1 MELRGL
7 SSFIMWRYD
16 DSGKLIVDATA
27 NDNGIFV
34 VDLASSLGAT
44 QANITNMS
52 VTPEKVYGSDAVAE
66 QTIGVLQP
74 SVALAANNI
83 PHKTYDLYAGL
94 KEDATNGGMAAKSGI
109 AVNGGLIIKSTDRTG
124 AVSAYIAFPMGIYTA
139 GDLNLQTNQQNP
151 TVVHDALTFSPQAR
165 ASDQLVYQKFY
176 SDDDNFE
183 YEKMLT
189 FIANGYVAKT
199 TGA

>member
-7 SSFIMWRYD
+7 ARFIMWRYD
-16 DSGKLIVDATA
+16 DTGKLVVDATA
-27 NDNGIFV
+27 NNNGIFV

-52 VTPEKVYGSDAVAE
+52 TAPEKVYGSNAVAE

-74 SVALAANNI
+74 SVALAANDI

-94 KEDATNGGMAAKSGI
+94 QEDAVNGGMAAKSGL
-109 AVNGGLIIKSTDRTG
+109 VTTGGLIIKSTDRTG
-124 AVSAYIAFPMGIYTA
+124 KIDAYIAFPMGVYTA
-139 GDLNLQTNQQNP
+139 GELNLQTNQQSP

-176 SDDDNFE
+176 SDDTNFG
-183 YEKMLT
+183 YEKMLA

-199 TGA
+199 ATA

>member
-7 SSFIMWRYD
+7 ASFIMWRYD

-27 NDNGIFV
+27 NNNGIFV

-52 VTPEKVYGSDAVAE
+52 TAPEKVYGSNAVAE
-66 QTIGVLQP
+66 QTVGVIQP
-74 SVALAANNI
+74 SVALAANDI

-94 KEDATNGGMAAKSGI
+94 QEDAVNGGMAAKSGL
-109 AVNGGLIIKSTDRTG
+109 VTTGGLIIKSTDRTG
-124 AVSAYIAFPMGIYTA
+124 KVDAYIAFPMGIYTA
-139 GDLNLQTNQQNP
+139 GELNLQTNQQNP
-151 TVVHDALTFSPQAR
+151 TIVHDALTFSPQAR

-176 SDDDNFE
+176 SDDDKFD

-199 TGA
+199 AGA

>member
-7 SSFIMWRYD
+7 ASFIMWRYD
-16 DSGKLIVDATA
+16 DSGNLIVDATA
-27 NDNGIFV
+27 NNNGIFV

-52 VTPEKVYGSDAVAE
+52 VTPEKVYGSNAVAE

-176 SDDDNFE
+176 SDDANFD
-183 YEKMLT
+183 YEKMLV
-189 FIANGYVAKT
+189 FIANGYVANT
-199 TGA
+199 TTA

>member
-27 NDNGIFV
+27 NNNGIFV

-52 VTPEKVYGSDAVAE
+52 TAPEKVYGSNAVAE
-66 QTIGVLQP
+66 QTVGVIQP
-74 SVALAANNI
+74 SVALAANDI

-94 KEDATNGGMAAKSGI
+94 QEDAVNGGMAAKSGL
-109 AVNGGLIIKSTDRTG
+109 VTTGGLIIKSTDRTG
-124 AVSAYIAFPMGIYTA
+124 KVDAYIAFPMGIYTA
-139 GDLNLQTNQQNP
+139 GELNLQTNQQNP
-151 TVVHDALTFSPQAR
+151 TIVHDALTFSPQAR

-176 SDDDNFE
+176 SDDANFD
-183 YEKMLT
+183 YEKMLA

-199 TGA
+199 AGA

>member
-27 NDNGIFV
+27 NNNGIFA

-44 QANITNMS
+44 QANITGMS
-52 VTPEKVYGSDAVAE
+52 TTPEKVYGSNAVAE
-66 QTIGVLQP
+66 QTVGVIQP
-74 SVALAANNI
+74 SVALAANDI

-94 KEDATNGGMAAKSGI
+94 QEDAVNGGMAAKSGL
-109 AVNGGLIIKSTDRTG
+109 VTTGGLIIKSTDRTG
-124 AVSAYIAFPMGIYTA
+124 KVDVYIAFPIGIYTA
-139 GDLNLQTNQQNP
+139 GELNLQTNQQNP
-151 TVVHDALTFSPQAR
+151 TIVHDALTFSPQAR

-176 SDDDNFE
+176 SDDDKFD
-183 YEKMLT
+183 YEKMLA

-199 TGA
+199 AGA